1 DDGSV
6 PSDNPFAAQGGE
18 AAKVWS
24 YGHRNV
30 LGLAFDAQGRLW
42 QHEMGPAGGDELN
55 RVERG
60 SNYGWPL
67 VSNGSHYGGAG
78 IPDHA
83 PGDGYNAPE
92 AWWTPVIAPAGF
104 IVYSGDMFPFYR
116 GHGFIGGLAS
126 QALVRVEFSG
136 DAAREAQRYPMGQR
150 IREVEQGPDGA
161 IWLLEDGANARL
173 LKLTRNFG
181 F

>member
-1 DDGSV
+1 
-6 PSDNPFAAQGGE
+6 
-18 AAKVWS
+18 
-24 YGHRNV
+24 
-30 LGLAFDAQGRLW
+30 
-42 QHEMGPAGGDELN
+42 MGPAGGDELN

-126 QALVRVEFSG
+126 QALVRVEFLRRRRARGAALPHGPAHPRGGAGPRTARSG
-136 DAAREAQRYPMGQR
+136 CWRTAPTPACSS
-150 IREVEQGPDGA
+150 
-161 IWLLEDGANARL
+161 
-173 LKLTRNFG
+173 
-181 F
+181 